1 MRQGQNSKRS
11 RGRGSSNHSG
21 GGVSGGG
28 VGGGG
33 GGHNRRGGPGRMH
46 TFDSNGPSV
55 RIRGNASQV
64 HEKYLAL
71 ARDANSAGD
80 RVAAESYL
88 QYAEHYFRIIN
99 ADNDGEGRSH
109 QQQGG
114 FSRDGFSPADDF
126 EEEDDGLASGQR
138 PQQQHQHQHQPH
150 MRGDG
155 GRRHRD
161 ARPNGADGGP
171 LRSQSDPSAQ
181 PQPVDLSPRPMP
193 AIQPTPAA
201 RQPVPVAQPAPKPAV
216 AAPRSDEFEPE
227 LGLPAAYT
235 AAVVPQEEPA
245 PAPRRRGRPPGKAR
259 APSAAKPDG
268 DATPNEE

>member
-1 MRQGQNSKRS
+1 
-11 RGRGSSNHSG
+11 
-21 GGVSGGG
+21 
-28 VGGGG
+28 
-33 GGHNRRGGPGRMH
+33 MH

-114 FSRDGFSPADDF
+114 FSRDGYSPADDF

-138 PQQQHQHQHQPH
+138 PQQHQQV
-150 MRGDG
+150 RGDG
-155 GRRHRD
+155 GRRQRD
-161 ARPNGADGGP
+161 ARPNGSDGGP

-193 AIQPTPAA
+193 AIQPTP
-201 RQPVPVAQPAPKPAV
+201 VAQPAPTPAV
-216 AAPRSDEFEPE
+216 AAPRSNDFEPE

-235 AAVVPQEEPA
+235 AAVAPQEEPA